1 MVRLCF
7 GKGIHDGFGG
17 TNLPKPQQKTRNQV
31 QITGT
36 YSKTLDK
43 QLLRLYYMHKLG
55 NKERHM
61 TFVELMAAGFVI
73 NLISVAVTGQP
84 FSICVSGC

>member
-1 MVRLCF
+1 
-7 GKGIHDGFGG
+7 
-17 TNLPKPQQKTRNQV
+17 
-31 QITGT
+31 
-36 YSKTLDK
+36 
-43 QLLRLYYMHKLG
+43 
-55 NKERHM
+55 M